1 MFGTKRHV
9 ATIDREM
16 EKRFPNYRLI
26 GQEFD
31 KLFIKTIGSQ
41 VVWTVAGVVAVN
53 LITNRLEKKFN

>member
-31 KLFIKTIGSQ
+31 KLFIKTIGTQ
-41 VVWTVAGVVAVN
+41 VVSTVVVIVAVN
-53 LITNRLEKKFN
+53 LIARQLDK